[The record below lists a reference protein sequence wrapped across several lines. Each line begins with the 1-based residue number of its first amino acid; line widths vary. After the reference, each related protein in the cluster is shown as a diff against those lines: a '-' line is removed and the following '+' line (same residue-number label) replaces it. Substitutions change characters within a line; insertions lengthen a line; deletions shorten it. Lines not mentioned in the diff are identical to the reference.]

1 MTVAAEPMGA
11 GWSVRPVS
19 VADTRV
25 WVPAGG
31 RVEVEFSVEAGRSV
45 RRRVDRRLAFG
56 ARLDGGGE
64 VPGSVALVHLK

>member
-1 MTVAAEPMGA
+1 MTVGAGPMGA

-25 WVPAGG
+25 WVPVGG
-31 RVEVEFSVEAGRSV
+31 WGGVEFTVEAGRSV
-45 RRRVDRRLAFG
+45 RRKVDRRLVFG
-56 ARLDGGGE
+56 ARLDGGCE